1 MNMYANMGACAHT
14 YSACKSQG
22 ITPSVVLSHSPVCFL
37 RQGLSMTLDLT
48 NSAGWTT
55 NSRDLC
61 VFPSQLWD
69 YRYLLPFP
77 DFHTCAGD
85 RAQVLMLTQQTL
97 PIQSSPQP

>member
-1 MNMYANMGACAHT
+1 
-14 YSACKSQG
+14 
-22 ITPSVVLSHSPVCFL
+22 
-37 RQGLSMTLDLT
+37 MTLDLT
-48 NSAGWTT
+48 NSAGWTA

-85 RAQVLMLTQQTL
+85 RAQVLMLTRAYTANTTHSVISPAL
-97 PIQSSPQP
+97 KSSFFLGVFLE